1 MARVAASPP
10 QAAATMVN
18 MTTLHIEIG
27 PLRFRGLSD
36 VLFEEHLAKS
46 LFFDAL
52 VDPRRGYG
60 AVVWLREWQAAAE
73 LARLVEE
80 SLGIRRDGI
89 GH

>member
-1 MARVAASPP
+1 
-10 QAAATMVN
+10 MVN

-36 VLFEEHLAKS
+36 ILLEEHISKS

-52 VDPRRGYG
+52 VDLRRNVD

-73 LARLVEE
+73 LARVVEE
-80 SLGIRRDGI
+80 SLGIQRDGV